1 MGQKT
6 HPIGFRLGVS
16 QDWQSKWFN
25 EKHYSEY
32 LLEDEKIRNTVKKEY
47 FHAGISKI
55 KIERSG
61 NRVNVIIVTGRP
73 GILIGKKGAEI
84 NNIKNIIKSVVS
96 PEREIVISIEE
107 VRTPELDAQLTAEFI
122 AGRIEKRASYK
133 RTMKRSIQFGLKK
146 GALGVKIMVGGRIN
160 GAEIARSEWYREGR
174 VPLQTLRARVDY
186 GFAVAHTKYGVLGV
200 KVWIFIKE
208 NSLVKSA

>member
-32 LLEDEKIRNTVKKEY
+32 LLEDEKIRNTVKKAY
-47 FHAGISKI
+47 FHAGISKV

-61 NRVNVIIVTGRP
+61 NRLNVIIVTGRP
-73 GILIGKKGAEI
+73 GILIGKKGSEI
-84 NNIKNIIKSVVS
+84 NNIKSLVKSVVS
-96 PEREIVISIEE
+96 PERDIVISIEE

-133 RTMKRSIQFGLKK
+133 RTMKRSIQFALKK
-146 GALGVKIMVGGRIN
+146 GALGVKTMVGGRIN

-174 VPLQTLRARVDY
+174 VPLQTLRAHVDY
-186 GFAVAHTKYGVLGV
+186 GFAIAHTKYGVLGV
-200 KVWIFIKE
+200 KVWIFTKE
-208 NSLVKSA
+208 NSPVKSA

>member
-6 HPIGFRLGVS
+6 HPSGFRLGVS
-16 QDWQSKWFN
+16 QEWQAKWFN

-32 LLEDEKIRNTVKKEY
+32 LLEDEAIRKAVKKAY

-84 NNIKNIIKSVVS
+84 ANIKNLVKSIVQK
-96 PEREIVISIEE
+96 EREIAISVEE

-133 RTMKRSIQFGLKK
+133 RTMKRSIQFALKK
-146 GALGVKIMVGGRIN
+146 GAIGVKTMVGGRIN

-174 VPLQTLRARVDY
+174 VPLQTLRAHIDY
-186 GFAVAHTKYGVLGV
+186 GFAIAHTKYGVLGV
-200 KVWIFIKE
+200 KVWIFTKE

>member
-16 QDWQSKWFN
+16 RDWQSKWFN

-32 LLEDEKIRNTVKKEY
+32 LLEDEKIRNVIKKEY
-47 FHAGISKI
+47 FHAGISKV

-61 NRVNVIIVTGRP
+61 NRINVIIVTGRP
-73 GILIGKKGAEI
+73 GILIGKKGSEI
-84 NNIKNIIKSVVS
+84 VNIKNFVKSVVS
-96 PEREIVISIEE
+96 PEREIVINIEE

-133 RTMKRSIQFGLKK
+133 RTMKRSIQFALKK
-146 GALGVKIMVGGRIN
+146 GALGVKTMVGGRIN

-186 GFAVAHTKYGVLGV
+186 GFAIAHTKYGVLGV